1 MSLEEAAEPENK
13 VAGAGAHADNPYAA
27 PAHDGSAEPA
37 HDPYA
42 VLRVRN
48 FQFYL
53 VGNALAIFGA
63 QMQTVAVGWEIY
75 ERTRDPL
82 DLGYVGLAQFLPV
95 AALTLP
101 AGHVADLLNRKYVI
115 MASVF
120 SLACC
125 SLGLAW
131 ISAREGAVFWMF
143 ACLLASGVARAFL
156 QPAKSS
162 FLPQIVSRDRFATA
176 VTWNMGAFQLAS
188 VAGPAAG
195 GFMIAWLKRST
206 DVYLLDASASLC
218 FFAMLAFIR
227 APRHVAARE
236 SIHWRALLVGA
247 EFVWKNKA
255 ILGAMTLDMF
265 AVLLGGAVAL
275 LPAFSE
281 DILQVGPTGLGWLQ
295 AAPAVGALLT
305 SFVLAHRP
313 PIARAGPTLLW
324 MVAGF
329 GAATIVF
336 GFSKSFALSLAML
349 FLTGAFDMVSV
360 VIRHTLVQ
368 LLTPDEMR
376 GRVSAVNGMFIGAS
390 NELGRFESGF
400 AAKLFG
406 SAVMSV
412 VSGGIGTLAVVLLVA
427 AFCPQLARY
436 GRLDGKDHKPSS

>member
-1 MSLEEAAEPENK
+1 MSLEEAAEGETEIAN
-13 VAGAGAHADNPYAA
+13 AAARADNPYAA
-27 PAHDGSAEPA
+27 PAHDPNVERA

-53 VGNALAIFGA
+53 AGNALAIFGM

-82 DLGYVGLAQFLPV
+82 DLGLVGLVQFLPV

-115 MASVF
+115 MASMF

-131 ISAREGAVFWMF
+131 ISAHQGAVFWMF
-143 ACLLASGVARAFL
+143 VCLLASGVARAFL

-162 FLPQIVSRDRFATA
+162 FLPQIVARERFATA

-195 GFMIAWLKRST
+195 GFMIAWLKRAT
-206 DVYLLDASASLC
+206 DVYVLDAAAALA
-218 FFAMLAFIR
+218 FFAMLALINC
-227 APRHVAARE
+227 PRHVPARE
-236 SIHWRALLVGA
+236 SVRWRTLLVGA
-247 EFVWKNKA
+247 KFVWSNKV

-275 LPAFSE
+275 LPAYAD
-281 DILQVGPTGLGWLQ
+281 DILHVGANGLGWMQ
-295 AAPAVGALLT
+295 AAPAIGALIT
-305 SFVLAHRP
+305 SFVLAHRR
-313 PIARAGPTLLW
+313 PIERAGPTLLW

-336 GFSKSFALSLAML
+336 GVSTSFALSLAML
-349 FLTGAFDMVSV
+349 FVTGAFDMVSV

-390 NELGRFESGF
+390 NELGRFESGAV
-400 AAKLFG
+400 AAWLGTEF
-406 SAVMSV
+406 SV
-412 VSGGIGTLAVVLLVA
+412 VSGGLGTLAVVALVA
-427 AFCPQLARY
+427 ALWPQLARY
-436 GRLDGKDHKPSS
+436 GRLDGKHR

>member
-1 MSLEEAAEPENK
+1 MSLEEAAEPETEI
-13 VAGAGAHADNPYAA
+13 ASAAA
-27 PAHDGSAEPA
+27 PV

-48 FQFYL
+48 FQLYL
-53 VGNALAIFGA
+53 AGNALAIFGM

-75 ERTRDPL
+75 ERTGDPL
-82 DLGYVGLAQFLPV
+82 DLGLVGLVQFLPV

-101 AGHVADLLNRKYVI
+101 AGHVADLLNRKWVI
-115 MASVF
+115 MASMF
-120 SLACC
+120 LLACC

-131 ISAREGAVFWMF
+131 ISARQGPVFWMF
-143 ACLLASGVARAFL
+143 VCLLAGGVARAFL

-162 FLPQIVSRDRFATA
+162 FLPQIVPRERFATA

-188 VAGPAAG
+188 IAGPAAG
-195 GFMIAWLKRST
+195 GFLIAWLNRAT
-206 DVYLLDASASLC
+206 GVYLLDAAAALA
-218 FFAMLAFIR
+218 FFAMLALIDVPPH
-227 APRHVAARE
+227 APERE
-236 SIHWRALLVGA
+236 SVRWRTLLVGA
-247 EFVWKNKA
+247 KFVWSNKV

-275 LPAFSE
+275 LPAYSH
-281 DILQVGPTGLGWLQ
+281 DILKVDATGLGWMQ
-295 AAPAVGALLT
+295 AAPAIGALLT
-305 SFVLAHRP
+305 SFVIAHRP
-313 PIARAGPTLLW
+313 PIERAGPTLLW

-336 GFSKSFALSLAML
+336 GVSTSFALSLAML

-390 NELGRFESGF
+390 NELGRFESGAV
-400 AAKLFG
+400 AAWLGTEF
-406 SAVMSV
+406 SV
-412 VSGGIGTLAVVLLVA
+412 VSGGIGTLAVVVAVA
-427 AFCPQLARY
+427 ALWPQLARY
-436 GRLDGKDHKPSS
+436 GRLDGKQR